1 MLPDRDEPDS
11 QPFWDGCARGELM
24 VQSCGVCAH
33 LAHPPRPMCPHC
45 RSLDR
50 QWVRTSGRG
59 TIWSFIVPHPPLLAP
74 YTDFAP
80 YNVVIVALDE
90 HPNIRFVGN
99 VIASEGAAL
108 NSIDPHGIRIG
119 EPVRVVFNTIDD
131 VTLPFWVR
139 T

>member
-1 MLPDRDEPDS
+1 MLPDRDDPDS
-11 QPFWDGCARGELM
+11 RPFWEGCERGELL
-24 VQSCGVCAH
+24 VQSCGVCGH
-33 LAHPPRPMCPHC
+33 LAQPPRPMCPQC

-50 QWVRTSGRG
+50 RWISTSGRG
-59 TIWSFIVPHPPLLAP
+59 AIWSFIVPHPPLLAP

-90 HPNIRFVGN
+90 HPQIRFVGN
-99 VIASEGAAL
+99 VIEAEGAAL
-108 NSIDPHGIRIG
+108 NSVDPHSIGIG

-139 T
+139 A